1 MFLPA
6 LSPALALALLGPMW
20 LDGPVVVPGA
30 PPARN
35 PALAVG
41 GGKVHAVYRVR
52 AGGLGHMVA
61 GTGSPFVA
69 TQMVPG
75 GETSSKQGNK
85 NYPALAV
92 DATGM
97 AHVAWGPASAP
108 GNGARYLRIGSDGAP
123 IGAASQI
130 SKKWIESI
138 AVAVTA
144 DEVHVLLTAIK
155 GAQEPDA
162 NDGVFEYHAPLAGG
176 LPAETEVW
184 PFPNII
190 EISVAPTSEGGL
202 AVLGRFDLL
211 KRIDLDAGVWT
222 NFKNVELPAG
232 TTSVGRPQFQYDGMK
247 HLWAAIGWVD
257 ATPTSIQVRT
267 GSNKEP
273 WTALASGGLFDPE
286 AADGEPAVALAA
298 GPEDDRAVAWL
309 AAEAPRLRVALGVGE
324 WGEVAALPGTDEATS
339 FALAREDV
347 GVYRVVFVTA
357 NGTLNAGRISLTIPL
372 PETTSDASSGDA
384 GSDAGTTGTTEAL
397 TGGAETSGT
406 TTTGIVA
413 STGDASS
420 TGATTGADATT
431 GGDPT
436 PTEGGPDTTGA
447 ATTGVA
453 TAGET
458 NPGGTGLI
466 SGDRDTDGCACRSA
480 QTPAHALLWPLL
492 ALLGL
497 RRRRLA

>member
-1 MFLPA
+1 M
-6 LSPALALALLGPMW
+6 
-20 LDGPVVVPGA
+20 VPGA

-61 GTGSPFVA
+61 GTGSSFVA
-69 TQMVPG
+69 TQLVPG

-92 DATGM
+92 DATGV

-108 GNGARYLRIGSDGAP
+108 GNGARYLRLGSDGAP
-123 IGAASQI
+123 IGAAAQI

-162 NDGVFEYHAPLAGG
+162 NDGVFDHRAPLAGG
-176 LPAETEVW
+176 PPVETEAW
-184 PFPNII
+184 QFPNII
-190 EISVAPTSEGGL
+190 EISVAPAGGGGL

-211 KRIDLDAGVWT
+211 KRLDLTDGAWT
-222 NFKNVELPAG
+222 NFKNIELPAG
-232 TTSVGRPQFQYDGMK
+232 STSVGRPQFQYDGMK

-257 ATPTSIQVRT
+257 ATPTSIEVRT
-267 GSNKEP
+267 GSAKEP
-273 WTALASGGLFDPE
+273 WTALASSGLFDPE

-298 GPEDDRAVAWL
+298 GPEGDRAVAWL
-309 AAEAPRLRVALGVGE
+309 AADAPRLRVALGVDT
-324 WGEVAALPGTDEATS
+324 WGEVAALPGTDDATS

-347 GVYRVVFVTA
+347 GLYRVVFATA
-357 NGTLNAGRISLTIPL
+357 DGTLLAGRIGLMIPP
-372 PETTSDASSGDA
+372 PETTSDASSGDP
-384 GSDAGTTGTTEAL
+384 GTSGGTTDGTTEAL
-397 TGGAETSGT
+397 TSAAATSTGVLD
-406 TTTGIVA
+406 TTGD
-413 STGDASS
+413 TTND
-420 TGATTGADATT
+420 ATTGADTAT
-431 GGDPT
+431 GGDST
-436 PTEGGPDTTGA
+436 PTDGGPDTTGA
-447 ATTGVA
+447 STTNVATTGV

-466 SGDRDTDGCACRSA
+466 SGDRDDDGCACRGGRA
-480 QTPAHALLWPLL
+480 PAHALLWPLL
-492 ALLGL
+492 GLLVMLGL
-497 RRRRLA
+497 RRRRLS